1 MSCLLMRR
9 PNLDD
14 LPAMPSLEEGYQL
27 RLAQPGE
34 AEAIAVL
41 LQGAFDDTEWTVDK
55 VRKELLDAKDVVKT
69 FIVDYRGVSVAT
81 ASLRISDEFPGSGYL
96 HWVASH
102 PAHRRKNLGLVVC
115 LACMYA
121 ARERSCSSAV
131 LETQEMR
138 IPAIGLYKK
147 LGFEPVYREPS
158 DGERWLLVLSNL
170 AAAINL

>member
-9 PNLDD
+9 SDLLD
-14 LPAMPSLEEGYQL
+14 LPSMPTLEEGYQL
-27 RLAQPGE
+27 RLAQPNE
-34 AEAIAVL
+34 ADAIAVL

-55 VRKELLDAKDVVKT
+55 VRKELLESPDVVKT
-69 FIVDYRGVSVAT
+69 FVVDYRGVPVAT
-81 ASLRISDEFPGSGYL
+81 SSLRITNEFPGSGYL

-115 LACMYA
+115 LACLYA
-121 ARERSCSSAV
+121 AREAACTSAV

-158 DGERWLLVLSNL
+158 DAERWLLVLSDL